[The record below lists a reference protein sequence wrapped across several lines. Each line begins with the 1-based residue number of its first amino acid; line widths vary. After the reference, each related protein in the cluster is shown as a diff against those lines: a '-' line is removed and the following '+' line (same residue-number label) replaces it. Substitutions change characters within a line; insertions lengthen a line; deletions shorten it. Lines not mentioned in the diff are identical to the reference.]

1 MLSHSRSPRPSWVL
15 GRGRKHYSLN
25 YPQFLCSRG
34 FSKEQTYSLSSFSP
48 FCVGLGA
55 ELYRRKCTYDQFIII
70 IITKL
75 TSETLLLFC
84 MSNPIVDVHLVSCLV
99 CFWLLRWRLHTPLD
113 GHGLA
118 VVMLCIVVQRY
129 ERGCIDI
136 LFSPFFFF
144 PL

>member
-1 MLSHSRSPRPSWVL
+1 MQLVSSCFPILGAQDRHDSWAAEE
-15 GRGRKHYSLN
+15 KHYSLN

-99 CFWLLRWRLHTPLD
+99 CF
-113 GHGLA
+113 
-118 VVMLCIVVQRY
+118 
-129 ERGCIDI
+129 
-136 LFSPFFFF
+136 
-144 PL
+144 